1 MSTKLSERLSRS
13 SSSSGPMGVR
23 PSLRMAQFVREIEE
37 DSLEKTKVER
47 YLAKGIVKLHGQFDI
62 YIYIYI

>member
-1 MSTKLSERLSRS
+1 MSTKLSKGLSRS

-37 DSLEKTKVER
+37 DSLEKTEVER

-62 YIYIYI
+62 YILY